1 MSLVKVKTKS
11 QVTIPDAIRQQLGL
25 QVGDLLEAKVERGK
39 ITLTPKSVVDRGIAQ
54 SLAEFDK
61 GQGYGPFKAH
71 DEFIASLHKEA
82 KKLRRAKPK
91 RAAR

>member
-1 MSLVKVKTKS
+1 VKTKS
-11 QVTIPDAIRQQLGL
+11 QVTIPDAIRQQLGV

-54 SLAEFDK
+54 SLAEFEK
-61 GQGYGPFKAH
+61 GQGYGPFKTH
-71 DEFIASLHKEA
+71 EEFLASLHKEV
-82 KKLRRAKPK
+82 KKLRRSKTT